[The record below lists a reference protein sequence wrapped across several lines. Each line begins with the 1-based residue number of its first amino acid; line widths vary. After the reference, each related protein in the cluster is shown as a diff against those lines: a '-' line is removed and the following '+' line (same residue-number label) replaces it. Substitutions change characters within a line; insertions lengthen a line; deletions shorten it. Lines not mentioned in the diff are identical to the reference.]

1 MASPTELN
9 CETSRYLLD
18 RLSDEKEHG
27 ISGGI
32 YNKLQ
37 VDMAYNSNHIEGSG
51 LTHDQTRYIYETH
64 TLDAENVRVDDVLE
78 TVNHFRCFDYIID
91 HAEELVTEDMIKEL
105 HRMLK
110 SGTFSAQSKEA
121 VVGDYKKYPNYVGDL
136 KTSSPKNV
144 SSDIRNLLNET
155 DGEKTF
161 DDILDFHARFEKI
174 HPFYDGNGRVGRLI
188 MFKQCLENDIIPF
201 IIADEYKAYYYRG
214 LNEWQKAGGEHGYLR
229 DTCLLMQD
237 NMKAVMDYFEILSSN
252 YWKSKKV

>member
-1 MASPTELN
+1 MTSPTEQN
-9 CETSRYLLD
+9 RETSEYLLD

-64 TLDAENVRVDDVLE
+64 TLDAENVKVDDVVE
-78 TVNHFRCFDYIID
+78 TVNHFRCFDFIID
-91 HAEELVTEDMIKEL
+91 HVEEPVTEDMIKEL

-121 VVGDYKKYPNYVGDL
+121 VVGDYKKYPNYVGDI
-136 KTSSPKNV
+136 KTSSPQNV
-144 SSDIRNLLNET
+144 SSDIINLLKET

-161 DDILDFHARFEKI
+161 DDILNFHALFEKI
-174 HPFYDGNGRVGRLI
+174 HPFYDGNGRVGRLL

-201 IIADEYKAYYYRG
+201 IIVDEYKAYYYRG
-214 LNEWQKAGGEHGYLR
+214 LNEWQKADGERGYLR

-237 NMKAVMDYFEILSSN
+237 NMKATMDYFEIPIQKQSDS
-252 YWKSKKV
+252 

>member
-64 TLDAENVRVDDVLE
+64 TLDAENVKVDDVVE
-78 TVNHFRCFDYIID
+78 TVNHFRCFDFIID
-91 HAEELVTEDMIKEL
+91 HVEEPVTEDMIKEL

-136 KTSSPKNV
+136 KTAKVVLFLKKICKLMLNIKSSCRYCNK
-144 SSDIRNLLNET
+144 NLLYSE
-155 DGEKTF
+155 
-161 DDILDFHARFEKI
+161 
-174 HPFYDGNGRVGRLI
+174 
-188 MFKQCLENDIIPF
+188 
-201 IIADEYKAYYYRG
+201 
-214 LNEWQKAGGEHGYLR
+214 
-229 DTCLLMQD
+229 
-237 NMKAVMDYFEILSSN
+237 
-252 YWKSKKV
+252 KSKLLLQGITLRLQM